1 MLVKEIMTKGL
12 LVWCEAQESAEAA
25 AKMMKEKSVGFVP
38 VLEDADSRKVVGVIT
53 DRDICLRA
61 VANGLDPRFATIE
74 ECMTSSV
81 VSCRPESGV
90 NQVLEIM
97 QKNRVRRLPVVD
109 ARDRLVGVISMDDLV
124 LRDAAEPKKLM
135 AALKAI
141 YRPAKTR
148 VTSSAA

>member
-1 MLVKEIMTKGL
+1 MLVKDIMTKGP
-12 LVWCEAQESAEAA
+12 LVWCEARESAEAA
-25 AKMMKEKSVGFVP
+25 AKMMKEKSVGFAP
-38 VLEDADSRKVVGVIT
+38 VLEDADSRRVVGVIT
-53 DRDICLRA
+53 DRDICIRT
-61 VANGLDPRFATIE
+61 VANGLDPRFATVE

-81 VSCRPESGV
+81 VACRPETGV
-90 NQVLEIM
+90 KQVLEIM
-97 QKNRVRRLPVVD
+97 QKNRVRRLPVVA